1 MAAAAVTQAHADIAT
16 LNARRA
22 KERTPE
28 PTVVVIFGASGD
40 LTKRKLL
47 PALFHLEQAGLLPQQ
62 FAVVGVARRPLG
74 DSFAQDMREGITE
87 FGGVKDGDGEAGRVH
102 AQGELPPD
110 ELRRPGWLRGVE
122 ANCSGRSTRSTARRA
137 TGCSTWQWLRSISQR
152 SWSSWANTRWRSRSR
167 GRCTA
172 SSRSRSDMT
181 WSRRA
186 S

>member
-1 MAAAAVTQAHADIAT
+1 M
-16 LNARRA
+16 NARRA

-102 AQGELPPD
+102 AQGELSPD
-110 ELRRPGWLRGVE
+110 ELRRP
-122 ANCSGRSTRSTARRA
+122 AQA
-137 TGCSTWQWLRSISQR
+137 T
-152 SWSSWANTRWRSRSR
+152 WR
-167 GRCTA
+167 
-172 SSRSRSDMT
+172 
-181 WSRRA
+181 
-186 S
+186 